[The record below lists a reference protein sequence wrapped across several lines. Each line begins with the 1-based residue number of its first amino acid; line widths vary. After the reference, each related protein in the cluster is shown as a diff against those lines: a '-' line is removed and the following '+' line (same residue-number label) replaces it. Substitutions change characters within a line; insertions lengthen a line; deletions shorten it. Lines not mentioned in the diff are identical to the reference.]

1 MATFVFYLL
10 SVSVS
15 ALCTLAALPLLARG
29 VGKHLLD
36 KPGGLKKHATPVPV
50 LGGCGIFI
58 GLVAALLAV
67 RFTTQFPSGTLH
79 SLRGI
84 IWGGS
89 IIFIM
94 GLWDDFKKPKGLPVW
109 AKLLLQ
115 AAATVCLVKYGIM
128 IHVFPCVWISY
139 LLTFLWVVGL
149 TNAFNLLDILDG
161 LCTTQAMVCTLGLTF
176 IALPS
181 EFIYVNFAALA
192 RLGACAAFLPFNFSV
207 RHKIF
212 LGDSGSNL
220 LGFLI
225 AALCL
230 GTGYSMVSDWG
241 FLAALLIVYVPIAD
255 IAFVT
260 LARLIKGRNPLKGSP
275 DHAALRLRAMG
286 WTSRQIVCVFA
297 VLSLATNALGF
308 AVTVC
313 SPGWV
318 VVILLTA
325 FLSAGV
331 AGYWLLKKESDYAR

>member
-1 MATFVFYLL
+1 MGTFVFYLL
-10 SVSVS
+10 SLGAA
-15 ALCTLAALPLLARG
+15 ALCTFAVLPWLSRCIG
-29 VGKHLLD
+29 NRLLD
-36 KPGGLKKHATPVPV
+36 KPGGLKKHANAVPV
-50 LGGCGIFI
+50 VGGCGIFI

-84 IWGGS
+84 ILGGT

-94 GLWDDFKKPKGLPVW
+94 GLWDDFKKPQGLPVW

-115 AAATVCLVKYGIM
+115 AAATLCLIEYGIM
-128 IHVFPCVWISY
+128 IHVFPCVWVSY

-161 LCTTQAMVCTLGLTF
+161 LCTTQAMVCTLGLAL

-192 RLGACAAFLPFNFSV
+192 LLGACAAFLPFNFSS
-207 RHKIF
+207 RHKVF

-230 GTGYSMVSDWG
+230 GTGYSRVSTWG
-241 FLAALLIVYVPIAD
+241 FLAALLIVCVPIAD

-260 LARLIKGRNPLKGSP
+260 LTRLINGRNPLKGSP

-297 VLSLATNALGF
+297 VLSLAANALGF
-308 AVTVC
+308 TVTVC
-313 SPGWV
+313 SPEWV
-318 VVILLTA
+318 VAILLTA
-325 FLSAGV
+325 FVSAGL